1 MASCPTKK
9 KNNSMKKIDIHVHI
23 GKVLLSKPGIS
34 VRYLLNWMDEM
45 EIEKAC
51 VMAVEN
57 PEEIDYYVTTERVLR
72 SCRLFPDRLIP
83 FCNVDPRRGEPGN
96 FDPYPIIARYKERGA
111 KGFGEMLAGLWIDDP
126 RQMKIYEACEK
137 LKLPVLIHID
147 NFRNLDELGLPK
159 LEKVLQSF
167 PGVNFITH
175 ALHWWSEISA
185 EVTEEDRG
193 NYPTGTIIKGG
204 RVEELLKT
212 YDNLFA
218 DLSAD
223 SGTNALTRDPFFTP
237 GFLVRN
243 QDKLLFGTDLVY
255 KGQEKTIHSVL
266 DSSGVDVSVLEKIY
280 YLNAKNL
287 LKL

>member
-1 MASCPTKK
+1 MSYSRRNGNK
-9 KNNSMKKIDIHVHI
+9 MKKIDIHVHI
-23 GKVLLSKPGIS
+23 GKVLYSRPGIS
-34 VRYLLNWMDEM
+34 VSYLLNWMDEM

-57 PEEIDYYVTTERVLR
+57 PEEIDYYVTSERVLR
-72 SCRLFPDRLIP
+72 SCRLFPERLIP

-96 FDPYPIIARYKERGA
+96 FDPYSIIARYKERGA

-126 RQMKIYEACEK
+126 SQMKIYEACEK
-137 LKLPVLIHID
+137 LNMPVLIHID
-147 NFRNLDELGLPK
+147 NFRNLDEVGLPR
-159 LEKVLQSF
+159 LERVLQSF

-185 EVTEEDRG
+185 DVQEEDRG
-193 NYPTGTIIKGG
+193 SYPSGSIVKGG
-204 RVEELLKT
+204 RVEQLLQT

-223 SGTNALTRDPFFTP
+223 SGTNALTRDPSFTA
-237 GFLVRN
+237 GFLTRN

-255 KGQEKTIHSVL
+255 KGQKKIIHEVL
-266 DSSGVDVSVLEKIY
+266 DSSGVDTAVLEKIY
-280 YLNAKNL
+280 YLNAKNMFGL
-287 LKL
+287 

>member
-1 MASCPTKK
+1 
-9 KNNSMKKIDIHVHI
+9 MKKIDIHVHI
-23 GKVLLSKPGIS
+23 GKVLFSMPGIS

-57 PEEIDYYVTTERVLR
+57 PEEIDYYITTERILR
-72 SCRLFPDRLIP
+72 SCRLHPDRLMP
-83 FCNVDPRRGEPGN
+83 FCNVDPRRGDPEIW
-96 FDPYPIIARYKERGA
+96 DPYPIIARYVDRGA

-126 RQMKIYEACEK
+126 RQMKLYGACEK

-147 NFRNLDELGLPK
+147 NYRNFDEIGLPR

-167 PGVNFITH
+167 SDVNFITH

-185 EVTEEDRG
+185 DVLEKHRG
-193 NYPTGTIIKGG
+193 SYPTGPIIQGG
-204 RVEELLKT
+204 RAEQLLHK
-212 YDNLFA
+212 YDNLYA

-223 SGTNALTRDPFFTP
+223 SGTNALTRDPSFTP
-237 GFLVRN
+237 GFLTRN

-255 KGQEKTIHSVL
+255 KGQPKKIHEVL
-266 DSSGVDVSVLEKIY
+266 DSIEVDKSVLEKIY
-280 YLNAKNL
+280 YLNAHTL

>member
-1 MASCPTKK
+1 
-9 KNNSMKKIDIHVHI
+9 MKKIDIHVHI
-23 GKVLLSKPGIS
+23 GKLLFSRPGIS

-57 PEEIDYYVTTERVLR
+57 PEEIDYYVTSERVIR
-72 SCRLFPDRLIP
+72 SCRSYPDRLVP
-83 FCNVDPRRGEPGN
+83 FCNVDPRRGEPGE

-111 KGFGEMLAGLWIDDP
+111 KGFGEMLAGLWIDDQ
-126 RQMKIYEACEK
+126 RNRKIFAACEK

-147 NFRNLDELGLPK
+147 NYRNFDQIGLPR

-167 PGVNFITH
+167 PGLNFITH

-185 EVTEEDRG
+185 EVSEDDRG
-193 NYPTGTIIKGG
+193 SYPTGPIIKGG
-204 RVEELLKT
+204 RAEQLLQK

-223 SGTNALTRDPFFTP
+223 SGTNALTRDPSFTP
-237 GFLVRN
+237 GFLTRN

-255 KGQEKTIHSVL
+255 KGQKKTIHEVL
-266 DSSGVDVSVLEKIY
+266 NSSGVDTAVLEKIY
-280 YLNAKNL
+280 YLNAKKVL
-287 LKL
+287 GM

>member
-1 MASCPTKK
+1 
-9 KNNSMKKIDIHVHI
+9 MKKIDIHVHI
-23 GKVLLSKPGIS
+23 GKVLLSRPGIS

-45 EIEKAC
+45 EIEKVC

-57 PEEIDYYVTTERVLR
+57 PEEIDYYVTTDRVIR
-72 SCRLFPDRLIP
+72 SCRLHQDRLIP
-83 FCNVDPRRGEPGN
+83 FCNVDPRRGEPGK
-96 FDPYPIIARYKERGA
+96 FDPYSIIARYKDRGA

-147 NFRNLDELGLPK
+147 NFRNLDEIGLPR
-159 LEKVLQSF
+159 LERVLQSF

-185 EVTEEDRG
+185 DVKEEDRG
-193 NYPTGTIIKGG
+193 CYPTGQIIKGG
-204 RVEELLKT
+204 RVEELLQT

-223 SGTNALTRDPFFTP
+223 SGTNALTRDPSFTP
-237 GFLVRN
+237 GFLTRN

-255 KGQEKTIHSVL
+255 KGQKKIIHEVL
-266 DSSGVDVSVLEKIY
+266 DSSGVDTAVLEKIY
-280 YLNAKNL
+280 YLNAKNMFGL
-287 LKL
+287 

>member
-1 MASCPTKK
+1 
-9 KNNSMKKIDIHVHI
+9 MKKIDIHVHI
-23 GKVLLSKPGIS
+23 GKVLLSRPGIS
-34 VRYLLNWMDEM
+34 VRYLLNWMDGM

-57 PEEIDYYVTTERVLR
+57 PEEIDYYVTTERVIR

-83 FCNVDPRRGEPGN
+83 FCNVDPRRGEPGK
-96 FDPYPIIARYKERGA
+96 FDPHSIIARYKDRGA

-126 RQMKIYEACEK
+126 RQKKIYEACEK

-147 NFRNLDELGLPK
+147 NFRNLDEVGLPR
-159 LEKVLQSF
+159 LGKVLQFF

-185 EVTEEDRG
+185 DVREEDRG
-193 NYPTGTIIKGG
+193 CYPTGPITKGG
-204 RVEELLKT
+204 RVEELLQT

-223 SGTNALTRDPFFTP
+223 SGTNALTRDPSFTP
-237 GFLVRN
+237 GFLTRN

-255 KGQEKTIHSVL
+255 KGQKKIIHEVL
-266 DSSGVDVSVLEKIY
+266 DSVDVDAGVLEKIY
-280 YLNAKNL
+280 YLNAKKVL
-287 LKL
+287 DL

>member
-1 MASCPTKK
+1 
-9 KNNSMKKIDIHVHI
+9 MKKIDIHVHI
-23 GKVLLSKPGIS
+23 GKLLFSRPGIS

-57 PEEIDYYVTTERVLR
+57 PEEIDYYVTSERVIR
-72 SCRLFPDRLIP
+72 SCRSYPDRLVP
-83 FCNVDPRRGEPGN
+83 FCNVDPRRGEPGE

-111 KGFGEMLAGLWIDDP
+111 KGFGEMLAGLWIDDQ
-126 RQMKIYEACEK
+126 RNRKIFAACEK

-147 NFRNLDELGLPK
+147 NYRNFDQIGLPR

-167 PGVNFITH
+167 PGLNFITH

-185 EVTEEDRG
+185 EVSEDDRG
-193 NYPTGTIIKGG
+193 SYPTGPIIKGG
-204 RVEELLKT
+204 RAEQLLQK

-223 SGTNALTRDPFFTP
+223 SGTNALTRVPSFTP
-237 GFLVRN
+237 GFLTRN

-255 KGQEKTIHSVL
+255 KGQKKTIHEVL
-266 DSSGVDVSVLEKIY
+266 NSSGVDTAVLEKIY
-280 YLNAKNL
+280 YLNAKKVL
-287 LKL
+287 GM